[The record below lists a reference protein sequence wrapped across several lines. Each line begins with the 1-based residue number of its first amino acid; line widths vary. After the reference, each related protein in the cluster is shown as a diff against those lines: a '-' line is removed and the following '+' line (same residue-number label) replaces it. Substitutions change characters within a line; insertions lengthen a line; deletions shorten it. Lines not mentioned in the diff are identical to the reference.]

1 MLSVSLLSL
10 FTLFFEECSLL
21 NSQLTDLARLAVIKS
36 QRSFC
41 LHLCRPEVTGAHK
54 QFFFFYMRAKD
65 PNSDPHSCEAS
76 TLPAELSL

>member
-10 FTLFFEECSLL
+10 FTLFFEECSSL
-21 NSQLTDLARLAVIKS
+21 NSEITDLARLDVIKS

-54 QFFFFYMRAKD
+54 QFFFYMRAKD
-65 PNSDPHSCEAS
+65 PNSDLHSCEAS

>member
-10 FTLFFEECSLL
+10 FALFFEECSSLD
-21 NSQLTDLARLAVIKS
+21 SELTDLARLAVIKS

-41 LHLCRPEVTGAHK
+41 LLLCRPEVTGAHK
-54 QFFFFYMRAKD
+54 QFFFYMCAKD

-76 TLPAELSL
+76 TLPPELSL